1 MCVACCQARDC
12 IPNYPWQI
20 NHDEPIPQIIG
31 VNMSVIVQIHACLV
45 SNLFY
50 RLTILKENLWAGPK
64 DLSVLHTYATQL
76 LSNNKK
82 KVIKKKK
89 KAKKKHNL
97 EL

>member
-1 MCVACCQARDC
+1 
-12 IPNYPWQI
+12 
-20 NHDEPIPQIIG
+20 
-31 VNMSVIVQIHACLV
+31 MSVIVQIHACLV

-89 KAKKKHNL
+89 RQRKSTTWSCNSTSVIYSICSQMCYHCC
-97 EL
+97 